1 MNRTSYAYPTMEKGL
16 HDRDIV
22 GLQDFVLL
30 EDYQSEDAFLDNLK
44 KRFQEN
50 LIYTY
55 IGQVLISVNPYKEL
69 PIYSE
74 EEIGVYRKKHFFE
87 APPHIFAISDSAYRS
102 LTGENRAQCILIS
115 GESGSG
121 KTEAS
126 KKVLQF
132 IAAAS
137 GHVSTVDNVRDKLLQ
152 SNPVLEAFGNAKT
165 NRNDNSSRFGKYMD
179 VQFNFLGAPEGG
191 NILNYLLEK
200 SRVINQSSGE
210 RNFHIFYQL
219 LAGANEDLLR
229 ELELKRDLDTYYYLT
244 DGAKGIVDRIRDG
257 DNFHQIRRAM
267 SVMEIS
273 EVEQR
278 EILNIVASVLH
289 MGNVGFTEEEGK
301 ATILKPKSVA
311 AISKLLGCPE
321 DKLSHALT
329 HRTIDAQGDVVTSPL
344 SREMAIYARDA
355 LAKAVY
361 DRLFTWLVSRINES
375 LKSDQSSRKNNV
387 MGILDIYGFEIFKRN
402 SFEQFCINFCN
413 EKLQQLFIELTLKS
427 EQEEYF
433 KEGIEW
439 EPVEYFDN
447 RIICNL
453 IEEKHKGIIALM
465 DEECLRPGDP
475 TDLSFLA
482 KMTNQ
487 LGNHPHYLCHNKASV
502 AVQKIMGRDE
512 FRLIHYAG
520 DVTYNVTG
528 FLDKNNDL
536 LFRDLK
542 EVMAETTNSVTRKCF
557 PEAEF
562 KNKKR
567 PDTAVTQFKN
577 SLNNLMDILMCK
589 EPSYIR
595 CIKPNDL
602 QTSDNFDDE
611 LVRHQVKYL
620 GLMENLRVRR
630 AGFAYRRR
638 YEMFLER
645 YKCLSKE
652 TWPHYRGPAKDGVH
666 ILVNTLGYKPDE
678 FRMGKTKIFIRYP
691 ATLFA
696 TEDAF
701 QAQKNNLAAIIQARW
716 KGIRQRRAF
725 LKLKEQTIALQKYI
739 RRYLAI
745 QKAQR
750 RREAAQKIRAFIKG
764 FITRND
770 PPNEYNKAFIAHS
783 KRQWLLRLSKSL
795 PEQILNHTWPN
806 YPAHCS
812 EASHH
817 LKKMHRLHLARI
829 YRLSLSKERKR
840 QLELKVLAESVFK
853 GHKKNYTRSVK
864 NWFQDERI
872 GKEHMTQVNNFVT
885 TNFGAET
892 LKYVTTVIK
901 YDRRGYKPRDR
912 IVLLSE
918 KALYVLDGKSYKQ
931 KHRLPLDKIDF
942 CVSNEADNVL
952 IVRIPLEMKKDKGDL
967 IVTVPEIIECCIWIL
982 DVTKRRQILTIVDT
996 GSIMHNLIRGKTG
1009 TIEIQTGQQSSITK
1023 AKSGNLL
1030 VVSISLG

>member
-1 MNRTSYAYPTMEKGL
+1 M
-16 HDRDIV
+16 
-22 GLQDFVLL
+22 
-30 EDYQSEDAFLDNLK
+30 
-44 KRFQEN
+44 
-50 LIYTY
+50 
-55 IGQVLISVNPYKEL
+55 
-69 PIYSE
+69 
-74 EEIGVYRKKHFFE
+74 
-87 APPHIFAISDSAYRS
+87 
-102 LTGENRAQCILIS
+102 
-115 GESGSG
+115 
-121 KTEAS
+121 
-126 KKVLQF
+126 
-132 IAAAS
+132 
-137 GHVSTVDNVRDKLLQ
+137 
-152 SNPVLEAFGNAKT
+152 
-165 NRNDNSSRFGKYMD
+165 
-179 VQFNFLGAPEGG
+179 
-191 NILNYLLEK
+191 
-200 SRVINQSSGE
+200 
-210 RNFHIFYQL
+210 
-219 LAGANEDLLR
+219 
-229 ELELKRDLDTYYYLT
+229 
-244 DGAKGIVDRIRDG
+244 
-257 DNFHQIRRAM
+257 
-267 SVMEIS
+267 
-273 EVEQR
+273 
-278 EILNIVASVLH
+278 
-289 MGNVGFTEEEGK
+289 
-301 ATILKPKSVA
+301 
-311 AISKLLGCPE
+311 
-321 DKLSHALT
+321 
-329 HRTIDAQGDVVTSPL
+329 
-344 SREMAIYARDA
+344 
-355 LAKAVY
+355 
-361 DRLFTWLVSRINES
+361 
-375 LKSDQSSRKNNV
+375 
-387 MGILDIYGFEIFKRN
+387 
-402 SFEQFCINFCN
+402 
-413 EKLQQLFIELTLKS
+413 
-427 EQEEYF
+427 
-433 KEGIEW
+433 
-439 EPVEYFDN
+439 
-447 RIICNL
+447 
-453 IEEKHKGIIALM
+453 
-465 DEECLRPGDP
+465 
-475 TDLSFLA
+475 
-482 KMTNQ
+482 
-487 LGNHPHYLCHNKASV
+487 
-502 AVQKIMGRDE
+502 
-512 FRLIHYAG
+512 
-520 DVTYNVTG
+520 
-528 FLDKNNDL
+528 
-536 LFRDLK
+536 
-542 EVMAETTNSVTRKCF
+542 
-557 PEAEF
+557 
-562 KNKKR
+562 
-567 PDTAVTQFKN
+567 TQFKN

-652 TWPHYRGPAKDGVH
+652 TWPHYRGPAKDGVQ

-701 QAQKNNLAAIIQARW
+701 QAQKNYLAAIIQARW

-795 PEQILNHTWPN
+795 PEQILHHTWPN

-885 TNFGAET
+885 MNFGTET
-892 LKYVTTVIK
+892 LKYVTTVVK

-952 IVRIPLEMKKDKGDL
+952 IVRIPPEMKKDKGDL

-996 GSIMHNLIRGKTG
+996 GS
-1009 TIEIQTGQQSSITK
+1009 
-1023 AKSGNLL
+1023 
-1030 VVSISLG
+1030 